1 MLLSLSLGFN
11 GVFFLGETHFLL
23 HYHWECRYSVIVITK
38 QWIKCAYLV
47 KLKHSLP
54 LSNDNECDWLPNVKP
69 YQLKRMVTLGKFHCV
84 WDTFFRSFSFS
95 LFFDELA
102 FFFFLIRF
110 CYLYIYIFVLLKN
123 QAFTVECKI
132 VDKSNEESVASHTL
146 CLCHTNIHIKKTF
159 DSSMLSLEF
168 AFQFLCK
175 NRSMQKINKQY
186 THTHT
191 QTKKL

>member
-1 MLLSLSLGFN
+1 M
-11 GVFFLGETHFLL
+11 
-23 HYHWECRYSVIVITK
+23 
-38 QWIKCAYLV
+38 
-47 KLKHSLP
+47 
-54 LSNDNECDWLPNVKP
+54 
-69 YQLKRMVTLGKFHCV
+69 
-84 WDTFFRSFSFS
+84 
-95 LFFDELA
+95 
-102 FFFFLIRF
+102 
-110 CYLYIYIFVLLKN
+110 LLKN

-191 QTKKL
+191 HTNKETVTERERMRDVEREVKTSEQKQRRQTLNR